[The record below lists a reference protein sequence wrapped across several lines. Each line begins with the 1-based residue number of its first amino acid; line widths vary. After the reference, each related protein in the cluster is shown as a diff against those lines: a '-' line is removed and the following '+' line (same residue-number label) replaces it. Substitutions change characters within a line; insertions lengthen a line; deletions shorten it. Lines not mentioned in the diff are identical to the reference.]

1 MQYRNLT
8 ILTLL
13 ALLLVSVVPV
23 AAQDDSACEDGFRL
37 FDHEMLATD
46 PICIP
51 ENPQRILALEIAALE
66 TVLFTDKELVGT
78 ANWLYSEIPVLLPEL
93 TPALEGIA
101 DTGYPA
107 NLEVALS
114 VNPDLILAT
123 DGDIDPEA
131 GAAIAPLVMV
141 KPDYDWKLMMEFWSD
156 VLGIQEVYADMLAN
170 YEARITEFQE
180 ALTDNPEISI
190 IGASSYG
197 AYMWL
202 EDTAP
207 GFVLMDAG
215 LARPESQA
223 LSGQAALDRY
233 DAERWIQLS
242 EERYDLADA
251 DHIFVFSYATTDP
264 ETLETENNWM
274 AEFRANPIWN
284 SLSASQAGNVHY
296 VGPYW
301 WRAQTYLLAN
311 RVLDDLFIYI
321 AGVDPAEVSPN
332 LFLMDDETEGEVTPE
347 ATEEASD

>member
-1 MQYRNLT
+1 MKYRAFS

-13 ALLLVSVVPV
+13 ALLLVSIVPL
-23 AAQDDSACEDGFRL
+23 AAQDASECEAGFRL

-78 ANWLYSEIPVLLPEL
+78 ANWLHSEIPVLLPEL
-93 TPALEGIA
+93 APALEGVA

-123 DGDIDPEA
+123 DGDIDVEA
-131 GAAIAPLVMV
+131 SAEIAPLVMV
-141 KPDYDWKLMMEFWSD
+141 KPEYDWKLMMAFWSD
-156 VLGIQEVYADMLAN
+156 VLGTQDLYTDMLAN
-170 YEARITEFQE
+170 YEARIAGFQE
-180 ALTDNPEISI
+180 VLTDNPEISI

-223 LSGQAALDRY
+223 LSGPAALDRY
-233 DAERWIQLS
+233 DAEQWIQLS

-264 ETLETENNWM
+264 ETLETENSWM
-274 AEFRANPIWN
+274 AEFRADPVWN

-311 RVLDDLFIYI
+311 QVLDDLFTYI
-321 AGVDPAEVSPN
+321 AGVDPQEVSPN
-332 LFLMDDETEGEVTPE
+332 PLLTNEEAK